1 MKIAIPKKP
10 RIKLKEQPLD
20 QRSVT
25 VCPIRAATDRTI
37 TPMQLRALL
46 VYCSYTN
53 KAGVAWVGL
62 ERIGKDLGVSTARA
76 HQLIKALTSKG
87 YMVTLHKGYT
97 GICANTRRVMFNPEI
112 SAADAATISGDLAPY
127 QFRQQQDEQQK
138 ERIAMDKKQA
148 KRRTKK
154 PVVIVETY
162 QAINSDRVYVSGDK
176 VSTDKLVDIDMHK
189 ANPFA
194 GVHPDLLAL
203 AYTHAGDNPTEAEL
217 RGALDRLLR

>member
-1 MKIAIPKKP
+1 
-10 RIKLKEQPLD
+10 
-20 QRSVT
+20 
-25 VCPIRAATDRTI
+25 
-37 TPMQLRALL
+37 
-46 VYCSYTN
+46 
-53 KAGVAWVGL
+53 
-62 ERIGKDLGVSTARA
+62 
-76 HQLIKALTSKG
+76 
-87 YMVTLHKGYT
+87 
-97 GICANTRRVMFNPEI
+97 
-112 SAADAATISGDLAPY
+112 
-127 QFRQQQDEQQK
+127 
-138 ERIAMDKKQA
+138 MDKKQA